1 VKDEE
6 SKKKNGENGKQKPN
20 TKGNIFIFP
29 QLVAASKELN
39 NPITKVILKF
49 ILC

>member
-6 SKKKNGENGKQKPN
+6 SNKKGENGKQKPN